1 MLFLIFKYKIYI
13 ILNISFKLHTYTYDL
28 DTTMIPM
35 SVSFSSHIWEVEIK
49 NKTEEG
55 IQRKVK
61 VAIGRKTKREKK
73 ANGKS
78 KEKLTNEKKYMN
90 RESENECIDK
100 RNNEL

>member
-1 MLFLIFKYKIYI
+1 M
-13 ILNISFKLHTYTYDL
+13 NIPFKLHTYTYEL
-28 DTTMIPM
+28 DTIMIPT
-35 SVSFSSHIWEVEIK
+35 SVSFTFHIWEVEIK

-61 VAIGRKTKREKK
+61 T

-78 KEKLTNEKKYMN
+78 KEKLTNEKKNMN
-90 RESENECIDK
+90 RENENEWIDK